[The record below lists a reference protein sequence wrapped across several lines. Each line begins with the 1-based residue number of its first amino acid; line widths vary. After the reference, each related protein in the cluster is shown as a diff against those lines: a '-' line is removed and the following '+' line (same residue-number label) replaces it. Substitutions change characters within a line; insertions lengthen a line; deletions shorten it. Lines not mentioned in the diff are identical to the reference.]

1 MRAKGGSPASV
12 RCWRKAEFGLLACLL
27 LAACQRETRNF
38 SGSAWSLEA
47 PAAVQVSALR
57 PGGSPAPAPDPRL
70 REYHS
75 NAYDISQGGQLYRWF
90 NCSGCHFQGGGGIG
104 PALMDES
111 WRYGGSL
118 DQIYA
123 SIADGRP
130 NGMPAW
136 GGKIPPQQIW
146 QIAAY
151 VRSLS
156 GNADKSA
163 LGARYDELTGT
174 PAATQTKAQ
183 KPRMGDPASV
193 QGGS

>member
-1 MRAKGGSPASV
+1 MRAKGESPTRRGRA
-12 RCWRKAEFGLLACLL
+12 AELVLPAACLV
-27 LAACQRETRNF
+27 LAACQREARDFRGSDWSRQPLAATEV
-38 SGSAWSLEA
+38 SG
-47 PAAVQVSALR
+47 LR
-57 PGGSPAPAPDPRL
+57 PGGAPGPAADPRQ
-70 REYHS
+70 REFHS

-90 NCSGCHFQGGGGIG
+90 NCSGCHFNGGGGIG
-104 PALMDES
+104 PALMDET

-163 LGARYDELTGT
+163 LSARFDELTGT
-174 PAATQTKAQ
+174 PAPTQSKAQ
-183 KPRMGDPASV
+183 KPALANPASV